1 MFLSCSS
8 IVVLAGD
15 ISPMDILT
23 HLPVLAEDAS
33 CPYIFVSSKE
43 LLGQASS
50 TKRPTSCVMMC
61 PADLTTN
68 PKMSKKAK
76 EVIDKAAADE
86 EKGAELKEYSAFA
99 TLRLV
104 APSNSFLSFLFFTG
118 ETYDELFKE
127 ILVLVSAF
135 FWSNLIY
142 KPLLTHEWP

>member
-1 MFLSCSS
+1 MSCVAIFYFS

-61 PADLTTN
+61 PADLKSN

-76 EVIDKAAADE
+76 EVIEKAAADQ
-86 EKGAELKEYSAFA
+86 EKGAELKEYSAGGSSSRVRA
-99 TLRLV
+99 PPVKLTLFGHR
-104 APSNSFLSFLFFTG
+104 FFSTCRR
-118 ETYDELFKE
+118 ELRRTTQRDPHAG
-127 ILVLVSAF
+127 AF
-135 FWSNLIY
+135 PPHS
-142 KPLLTHEWP
+142 